1 MPHYIFTYMNS
12 LSLKFSNYVN
22 SQDDLFV
29 LSRRNTRANSSS
41 WILWILSFRLSM
53 QMIILGDTPINTT
66 CVVASQMR
74 CVPTH
79 DLLVKMVVTVR
90 PYYNPTKSK
99 QRSYPPFCEG
109 KSQPRLNL
117 VGSVPQT
124 HWNPST
130 RERGEELSQ

>member
-1 MPHYIFTYMNS
+1 
-12 LSLKFSNYVN
+12 
-22 SQDDLFV
+22 
-29 LSRRNTRANSSS
+29 
-41 WILWILSFRLSM
+41 
-53 QMIILGDTPINTT
+53 MIILGDTPINTT

-109 KSQPRLNL
+109 KSQPRFNL
-117 VGSVPQT
+117 VGNVPQGSNRLT
-124 HWNPST
+124 EIYQP
-130 RERGEELSQ
+130 ERGVRSCLSKKEKDE